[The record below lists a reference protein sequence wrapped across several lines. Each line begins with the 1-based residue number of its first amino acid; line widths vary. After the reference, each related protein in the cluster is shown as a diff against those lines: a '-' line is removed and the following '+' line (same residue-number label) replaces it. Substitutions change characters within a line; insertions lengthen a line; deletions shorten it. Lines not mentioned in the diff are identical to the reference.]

1 MEISYNGFLDRVKT
15 EILDY
20 MPEHYKEHKVRINTI
35 DILEQKVDLM
45 VLLHPS
51 TLTAPGLN
59 MRDYFREFLSCWDMD
74 KILKRIAEDYIEQ
87 DRDAILD
94 AKEEVGDFSMVE
106 DNICFRLVNQKT
118 NEELLKNFVHTKVA
132 DFAKVYSLLLSK
144 DENTIVGID
153 IPKQMLEIWDVSISE
168 IDQAAE
174 KNTAEQ
180 FLPKLR
186 NCDDIIKELKTGK
199 IAENLLERSKPVE
212 EGVMFSLSNTAAMM
226 GASAGFYPGIHEK
239 VRSLVGDDY
248 YMIPLNV
255 DEVII
260 APKKNVPDGIR
271 TIEKMLWTS
280 NMLLPEKMVLSDVI
294 FEYTQKDRTLKPA
307 WEQDRNRKSRDFER

>member
-87 DRDAILD
+87 DRDVIMEE
-94 AKEEVGDFSMVE
+94 KEE
-106 DNICFRLVNQKT
+106 
-118 NEELLKNFVHTKVA
+118 
-132 DFAKVYSLLLSK
+132 
-144 DENTIVGID
+144 
-153 IPKQMLEIWDVSISE
+153 
-168 IDQAAE
+168 
-174 KNTAEQ
+174 
-180 FLPKLR
+180 
-186 NCDDIIKELKTGK
+186 
-199 IAENLLERSKPVE
+199 
-212 EGVMFSLSNTAAMM
+212 
-226 GASAGFYPGIHEK
+226 
-239 VRSLVGDDY
+239 
-248 YMIPLNV
+248 
-255 DEVII
+255 
-260 APKKNVPDGIR
+260 
-271 TIEKMLWTS
+271 MLWAS